1 MPCPR
6 VPSRPVRSTVRSTE
20 RPSRRGRVSAAAA
33 LVALAVLAG
42 CRIVPG
48 TTYTGEGTYY
58 AGDGSGNCS
67 YDAGAAG
74 VLYAAMNEA
83 DYENALICG
92 GYVRA
97 TGPDGTVTV
106 KIVDRCPECAPGDID
121 FSPEAFD
128 VIADPVD
135 GRVPISWEL
144 VSGGSI
150 GNVQYRV
157 KEGSSQ
163 WWLAIQPRNHRNLVT
178 KLEVQ
183 TADGSWVALE
193 RQQYNYFVAAS
204 GLGVGPFTVRLTD
217 NHGEQLVH
225 TGITLNP
232 ATVQVTGTQFATH

>member
-1 MPCPR
+1 ML
-6 VPSRPVRSTVRSTE
+6 T
-20 RPSRRGRVSAAAA
+20 
-33 LVALAVLAG
+33 G
-42 CRIVPG
+42 CHIAPG

-67 YDAGAAG
+67 YDAGGAG

-83 DYENALICG
+83 DYENAATCG

-106 KIVDRCPECAPGDID
+106 KIVDRCPECAAGDID
-121 FSPEAFD
+121 FGPEAFD
-128 VIADPVD
+128 LIADPVD

-144 VSGGSI
+144 VSGGNI

-178 KLEVQ
+178 KLEIQ
-183 TADGSWVALE
+183 TSDGSWVVLQRE
-193 RQQYNYFVAAS
+193 QYNYFVAPS

-217 NHGEQLVH
+217 NHGQQLVH
-225 TGITLNP
+225 SGITVSP
-232 ATVQVTGTQFATH
+232 GSVQTTGTQFTAH